1 MGLVAMGR
9 VALLPAALSVLLL
22 LGATACGERSEPTG
36 PVADLYPVT
45 VQSANDRPVVVT
57 QPARRI
63 AVLDRPAEAILDEL
77 DAGNRIVMRA
87 PAGRINFT
95 ALRRSHPDLIVA
107 AGEADLR
114 DLSRAASVTRAQV
127 YTAPGDSIHQV
138 EHAIT
143 QLGLLVGR
151 PVTARGLVRRIE
163 AQRHKVDARIARAP
177 LVTVFVDTGFFTT
190 VSDQSLIG
198 DVIRE
203 ARGTNVAGAT
213 AESGPVDVADL
224 LQLDPDVYLAM
235 SDTGLTLMD
244 LRRNPR
250 TRKLRAI
257 RNGRF
262 AVANA
267 DLLQPGPR
275 IGEGLAAVAR
285 LLHPNAFR

>member
-1 MGLVAMGR
+1 MGAVAVGR
-9 VALLPAALSVLLL
+9 LAIALFVVLLFT
-22 LGATACGERSEPTG
+22 ATACGERSEPTG
-36 PVADLYPVT
+36 AIADFYPVT
-45 VQSANDRPVVVT
+45 VQSANDRLVVLT

-77 DAGNRIVMRA
+77 GTGNRIVMRP
-87 PAGRINFT
+87 PAGRIDFT
-95 ALRRSHPDLIVA
+95 ALRRSRPDLIVA
-107 AGEADLR
+107 SGEADLR

-127 YTAPGDSIHQV
+127 YTAPGDSIRQV

-143 QLGLLVGR
+143 QLGLLAGR
-151 PVTARGLVRRIE
+151 PVAARALVRRIE
-163 AQRHKVDARIARAP
+163 TQRQKVDALIARAP
-177 LVTVFVDTGFFTT
+177 LVSVFVDTGFFTT

-235 SDTGLTLMD
+235 SDSGLTLMD
-244 LRRNPR
+244 LRRNPQ

-275 IGEGLAAVAR
+275 IGEGLAEVAR